1 MKATIDG
8 GAFKRMVLSAAA
20 MIENKKQFV
29 NELNVFPVPD
39 GDTGTN
45 MSMTLNMAANDLNK
59 AAEPTLSEAAKI
71 TSGALL
77 RGARGNSGVI
87 TSLLFR
93 GFSDV
98 FKGKEEA
105 DGALFAAAL
114 GSGVEAAYKAVMR
127 PAEGTILTVCRVT
140 AAAAAEEAEAN
151 PEIEHILEFSL
162 GVCKEAVAET
172 QHQNPVLEKAGVV
185 DAGGEGFLLILE
197 AMLLSLRGN
206 DVIASG
212 TSDEPAREEADFSD
226 FDTDSITFQYCTEF
240 IVNREN
246 DKDPELLR
254 PFLNELGD
262 SLVLVAD
269 DEIIKV
275 HVHTNHPG
283 TVFEEALTY
292 GSLATCKVEN
302 MKLQH
307 SEKVLEGAN
316 RTETAKKPVEPTKDF
331 GVVAVC
337 AGDGLASVFRD
348 LGADGIIQGG
358 QTMNPSTDDI
368 LQQVEQV
375 PARTV
380 FVLPNNKNIILAA
393 QQAAE
398 LAEKKVVVI
407 ESTTV
412 PQGIAAM
419 LTYDDSLSEDEI
431 RDAMSQALPGV
442 TTMSLTYAARNSDFD
457 GNNISEGDYMA
468 LCEKAL
474 LKTDPDMN
482 VVLKALAEKAAEGS
496 YEFLNIFYGEGVSEE
511 DANAAADIFRAAMP
525 DAEVNV
531 IYGGQP
537 IYYYM
542 ISAEG

>member
-1 MKATIDG
+1 
-8 GAFKRMVLSAAA
+8 MVLSAAA
-20 MIENKKQFV
+20 MIDNHKKSV

-45 MSMTLNMAANDLNK
+45 MSMTLHMAASDLLK
-59 AAEPTLSEAAKI
+59 ASDPTLSEAAKI
-71 TSGALL
+71 TSSALL

-93 GFSDV
+93 GFAEV
-98 FKGKEEA
+98 FKGKKEA

-140 AAAAAEEAEAN
+140 AAAATAEAEKD
-151 PEIEHILEFSL
+151 PSVEHILEFSI
-162 GVCKEAVAET
+162 GVCKTAVAET
-172 QHQNPVLEKAGVV
+172 VHQNAVLEKAGVV
-185 DAGGEGFLLILE
+185 DAGGQGFLLILE
-197 AMLLSLRGN
+197 AMLLSLRGQ
-206 DVIASG
+206 DVQAAQL
-212 TSDEPAREEADFSD
+212 EEKAPKAEADFTD
-226 FDTDSITFQYCTEF
+226 FDTESITFQYCTEF
-240 IVNREN
+240 IVTREN
-246 DKDPELLR
+246 SKDPELLR
-254 PFLNELGD
+254 PFLGELGD

-283 TVFEEALTY
+283 SVFEEALTY
-292 GSLATCKVEN
+292 GSFVTCKVEN

-307 SEKVLEGAN
+307 TEKVLEGTKSKEN
-316 RTETAKKPVEPTKDF
+316 DKKKEAEPEKDY

-337 AGDGLASVFRD
+337 SGDGLASVFRD

-358 QTMNPSTDDI
+358 QTMNPSTEDI
-368 LQQVEQV
+368 LEKINQV

-393 QQAAE
+393 QQAAD
-398 LAEKKVVVI
+398 LTKKNVVVI

-419 LTYDDSLSEDEI
+419 LRFDEALSVKDLQ
-431 RDAMSQALPGV
+431 DAMTEALSGV
-442 TTMSLTYAARNSDFD
+442 TTMLLTYAARDSDFD
-457 GNNISEGDYMA
+457 GTSISEGDYMA
-468 LCEKAL
+468 LYEKTL
-474 LKTDPDMN
+474 LKADSDMN
-482 VVLKALAEKAAEGS
+482 VVLQALADKAGETDF
-496 YEFLNIFYGEGVSEE
+496 EFLNVFYGAGVSEE
-511 DANAAADIFRAAMP
+511 DAQKTADLFRAACP
-525 DAEVNV
+525 NAEVNV
-531 IYGGQP
+531 VYGGQP

-542 ISAEG
+542 ISAEA